1 MKILY
6 LLRKT
11 PDSLIK
17 EMIVEQG
24 QENDITLVLIQE
36 AAAGSVPAGLHGRV
50 LAIEDSECS
59 VAEGM
64 GIKTIGFQDLLSLIF
79 NNDRVL
85 CI

>member
-36 AAAGSVPAGLHGRV
+36 ARAGSVPAGLPGRV
-50 LAIEDSECS
+50 LALKDSECPAS
-59 VAEGM
+59 EDM
-64 GIKTIGFQDLLSLIF
+64 GIKAIGFQDLLMLIF

-85 CI
+85 CV

>member
-11 PDSLIK
+11 PDSLIQ

-24 QENDITLVLIQE
+24 RENDITLVLIQE
-36 AAAGSVPAGLHGRV
+36 ARAGSVPAGLPGRV
-50 LAIEDSECS
+50 LALKDSECS
-59 VAEGM
+59 AAEGI
-64 GIKTIGFQDLLSLIF
+64 GIKTIGFQDLLMLIF
-79 NNDRVL
+79 SNDRVL

>member
-17 EMIVEQG
+17 EMIVAQG

-36 AAAGSVPAGLHGRV
+36 ARTGSVPAGLPGRV

-64 GIKTIGFQDLLSLIF
+64 GIKAIGFQDLLMLIF